1 MTDEA
6 ENPAHGDVTPDAVSW
21 SADRTLDAR
30 GIACPLPVLKA
41 RKIIAGMAAGQTLL
55 VEATDP
61 MAAIDIPHLAQQD
74 GHRLIRQ
81 ERREEGGRLVL
92 RFLIERGA
100 EARQPD

>member
-6 ENPAHGDVTPDAVSW
+6 TRPDMDDLVSEATLW
-21 SADRTLDAR
+21 RADRVLDAR

-41 RKIIAGMAAGQTLL
+41 RKYLAGMAAEARLL

-61 MAAIDIPHLAQQD
+61 MAAIDIPHLCQED
-74 GHRLIRQ
+74 GHRLVRQ
-81 ERREEGGRLVL
+81 ERREEGGRTIL

-100 EARQPD
+100 GAPQPD